1 MNSIRLKPVAI
12 AFAICFFGLANVSQA
27 QDWARKM
34 FKEYV
39 HEFGKVTLGDI
50 PEYRFEV
57 ENVYNED
64 IVIRS
69 VTSSCGC
76 TIATPSKNLLKTWEK
91 GEIIC
96 RFNTPAVG
104 NGFKQATVTVRFEFK
119 AANAKPLIGECQ
131 LTVNGTIVSGLNFS
145 PDKIDFG
152 QVTEKNFPVKKIS
165 LSHTGNPNFRV
176 QDVKSTFGHIKVQ
189 IKETARRGN
198 YVNYEMT
205 AQLTDSV
212 PKGYTQGDLYVVV
225 EENPYLRN
233 RDGSRVLKEVP
244 IKFNA
249 KVVAPLRVAPEILT
263 LGSIAPGEI
272 VTQKV
277 FLTCDQAFKI
287 TDVRCLSE
295 AFRVRADKEAKKIH
309 IVEVTYTGE
318 NEPGRHECELS
329 FYTDLDQDASGKL
342 KAIVEIVS
350 K

>member
-1 MNSIRLKPVAI
+1 MNFNKLKPI
-12 AFAICFFGLANVSQA
+12 AVVFAIGIFGFANISDG
-27 QDWARKM
+27 QDWARRM

-39 HEFGKVTLGDI
+39 HEFGKVTLGEI
-50 PEYRFEV
+50 PEYRFEIQNIY
-57 ENVYNED
+57 EED
-64 IVIRS
+64 IRINS

-76 TIATPSKNLLKTWEK
+76 TIATPSKKVLKTWEK

-104 NGFKQATVTVRFEFK
+104 NGFKQATVTVRFD
-119 AANAKPLIGECQ
+119 KPYVGETQ
-131 LTVNGTIVSGLNFS
+131 LTVNGTIVSGLNFN
-145 PDKIDFG
+145 PQKIDFG
-152 QVTEKNFPVKKIS
+152 QVTENNFPVKKIS

-212 PKGYTQGDLYVVV
+212 PKGFAQGDLYVVI

-233 RDGSRVLKEVP
+233 RDGSRIFREVP
-244 IKFNA
+244 IQFNA
-249 KVVAPLRVAPEILT
+249 KVVAPLQVAPEIMT
-263 LGSIAPGEI
+263 LGSIAPGEN
-272 VTQKV
+272 VTQTV
-277 FLTCDQAFKI
+277 FLTSDQPFKI
-287 TDVRCLSE
+287 TDVRCLSD
-295 AFRVRADKEAKKIH
+295 AFRVRADREAKKVH

-318 NEPGRHECELS
+318 NKTGRHECELS
-329 FYTDLDQDASGKL
+329 FYTDLDNEASGKM
-342 KAIVEIVS
+342 KAIVEIVA